1 MNVVDKLIFNCLVQY
16 GNVALPEVGTL
27 EVVAEKAKRNKTV
40 GAGRKTLAL
49 TGNSKESHILITD
62 IIADQGGLPAEDAAA
77 RYQEWLASART
88 AEGALTIG
96 GVANISAKGEV
107 EILSDMD
114 TALNGTE
121 LPVVELKEK
130 KHKCCWCWIL
140 LAVVVLGGAAWWF
153 CCQKGCC
160 TKSCE
165 APVVEEAVVVE
176 PEEVVEPEVVKPTEE
191 VAPKAKEVKRYNVTV
206 GVFAKKGNA
215 QWCATKDPLG
225 IGKENYIIAPFPS
238 GMEACIAYTTDN
250 WNEALKY
257 WRKYKKI
264 QKDVWVYH
272 RY

>member
-1 MNVVDKLIFNCLVQY
+1 MNVIDKLIFNCLVQY

-27 EVVAEKAKRNKTV
+27 EVVAEKTKRNKGV
-40 GAGRKTLAL
+40 EMGRKTLSL
-49 TGNSKESHILITD
+49 TNKSKESHILVSD
-62 IIADQGGLPAEDAAA
+62 IIAEQGNLSGEDAAA
-77 RYQEWLASART
+77 RYQEWLASARST
-88 AEGALTIG
+88 EGVLTIE
-96 GVANISAKGEV
+96 GVATISAKGEV
-107 EILSDMD
+107 AMQEEIDK
-114 TALNGTE
+114 ALNGTE
-121 LPVVELKEK
+121 LPVVELAEK

-140 LAVVVLGGAAWWF
+140 LAIVVVGGAAWWF

-165 APVVEEAVVVE
+165 APAAEEVVIVE
-176 PEEVVEPEVVKPTEE
+176 PEVVEPEVVETPEE

-238 GMEACIAYTTDN
+238 GMEACIAHTTDN
-250 WNEALKY
+250 WGEALKY